1 MNHDARSR
9 GQKIAEGSGKNIGA
23 IKSAH
28 PGVVVQVLPVNS
40 TEVSGWGT
48 YDNQLSQLSKK
59 KY

>member
-1 MNHDARSR
+1 MNHDSKLR

-28 PGVVVQVLPVNS
+28 PGVVQVLPVNS

>member
-1 MNHDARSR
+1 
-9 GQKIAEGSGKNIGA
+9 A

-28 PGVVVQVLPVNS
+28 PGVVQVLPVNS